1 VRRPPGLNN
10 SLKMFL
16 NAITGPDERLRR
28 TRVLDD
34 RRHEGIGHDDGM
46 DNRRG
51 NIFSGQNGLMLDQK
65 GCILEESEVARLLL

>member
-1 VRRPPGLNN
+1 
-10 SLKMFL
+10 
-16 NAITGPDERLRR
+16 
-28 TRVLDD
+28 
-34 RRHEGIGHDDGM
+34 M